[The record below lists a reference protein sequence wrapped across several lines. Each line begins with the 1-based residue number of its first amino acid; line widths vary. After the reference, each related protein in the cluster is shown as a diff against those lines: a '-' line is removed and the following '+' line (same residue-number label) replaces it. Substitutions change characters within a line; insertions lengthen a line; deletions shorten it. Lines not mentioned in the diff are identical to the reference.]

1 MIFDTPS
8 PTELSR
14 IIGQI
19 TAPAFLLGAVAAF
32 IALLL
37 ARLRQVIDRTQELN
51 QINDDDKTRAPLKA
65 DIPRLHRRAGL
76 LNRAVEYAA
85 ISAIVVTALMFVAFV
100 SAFMNVQHERGVA
113 LLFMI
118 SLTFFATALVN
129 LVRETRI
136 ALHEFDFHK

>member
-8 PTELSR
+8 PTELSQV
-14 IIGQI
+14 IGQI

-51 QINDDDKTRAPLKA
+51 QIADDDKTRAALKA
-65 DIPRLHRRAGL
+65 DVPRLHRRARL
-76 LNRAVEYAA
+76 LNKGVEYAA
-85 ISAIVVTALMFVAFV
+85 TAAIVVTALMLVAFV
-100 SAFMNVQHERGVA
+100 SAFLQVRHEHGVA
-113 LLFMI
+113 LLFI
-118 SLTFFATALVN
+118 VALGFFGAALVN
-129 LVRETRI
+129 LIRETRM

>member
-19 TAPAFLLGAVAAF
+19 TAPAFLLGAVAAY

-51 QINDDDKTRAPLKA
+51 QIADDDKQRVALKG
-65 DIPRLHRRAGL
+65 DIPRLHRRARL
-76 LNRAVEYAA
+76 LNRSVEYAA
-85 ISAIVVTALMFVAFV
+85 ISSIVVTALMVVAFV
-100 SAFMNVQHERGVA
+100 SAFIHVQHEHGVA
-113 LLFMI
+113 LLF
-118 SLTFFATALVN
+118 LLALGFFAAALIN

>member
-8 PTELSR
+8 PTELSLV
-14 IIGQI
+14 IGQI
-19 TAPAFLLGAVAAF
+19 TAPAFLLGAVAAY

-51 QINDDDKTRAPLKA
+51 QIADDDKTRAALKA
-65 DIPRLHRRAGL
+65 DIPRLHRRARL

-85 ISAIVVTALMFVAFV
+85 ISAIVVTALMLVAFV
-100 SAFMNVQHERGVA
+100 SAFMKVRHEHGVA
-113 LLFMI
+113 LLFI
-118 SLTFFATALVN
+118 LALACFAAAVVN

>member
-1 MIFDTPS
+1 MMFDTPS

-19 TAPAFLLGAVAAF
+19 TAPAFLLGAVAAY

-51 QINDDDKTRAPLKA
+51 QIADDDKQRVALKA
-65 DIPRLHRRAGL
+65 DIPRLHRRARL
-76 LNRAVEYAA
+76 LNRSVEYAA
-85 ISAIVVTALMFVAFV
+85 ISSIVVTALMVVAFV
-100 SAFMNVQHERGVA
+100 SAFIHVQHEHGVA
-113 LLFMI
+113 LLF
-118 SLTFFATALVN
+118 LLALGFFAAALIN

>member
-1 MIFDTPS
+1 MLFDTPS

-19 TAPAFLLGAVAAF
+19 TAPAFLLGAVAAY

-37 ARLRQVIDRTQELN
+37 ARLRQVIDRIQELN
-51 QINDDDKTRAPLKA
+51 SVADDDKVRVPLKA
-65 DIPRLHRRAGL
+65 DIPRLHRRAKL
-76 LNRAVEYAA
+76 LNRAVEYSA
-85 ISAIVVTALMFVAFV
+85 ISAIVVTALMVVAFV
-100 SAFMNVQHERGVA
+100 SAFLNVQHEHGVGILFIVA
-113 LLFMI
+113 LG
-118 SLTFFATALVN
+118 FFATALMN

>member
-1 MIFDTPS
+1 MLFDTPS

-14 IIGQI
+14 IISQI

-51 QINDDDKTRAPLKA
+51 GIADDDKARAPLKA
-65 DIPRLHRRAGL
+65 DIPRLHRRANL

-85 ISAIVVTALMFVAFV
+85 ISAIIVTLLMFVAFV
-100 SAFMNVQHERGVA
+100 SAFMNLQHERGVA

>member
-1 MIFDTPS
+1 MLFDTPT

-51 QINDDDKTRAPLKA
+51 QIADDDKARAPLKA
-65 DIPRLHRRAGL
+65 DIPRLHRRARL
-76 LNRAVEYAA
+76 LNRSVEYAA

-100 SAFMNVQHERGVA
+100 SAFIHVQHERGVA
-113 LLFMI
+113 LLF
-118 SLTFFATALVN
+118 LVALAFFAAALVN

>member
-1 MIFDTPS
+1 MLFDTPS

-14 IIGQI
+14 IISQI

-51 QINDDDKTRAPLKA
+51 QIQDDDNARAPLKA
-65 DIPRLHRRAGL
+65 DIPRLHRRANL

-85 ISAIVVTALMFVAFV
+85 ISAIVVTLLMFVAFV

>member
-1 MIFDTPS
+1 MLFDTPS

-14 IIGQI
+14 IISQI

-51 QINDDDKTRAPLKA
+51 GIADDNTSRASLKT
-65 DIPRLHRRAGL
+65 DIPRLHRRARL

-85 ISAIVVTALMFVAFV
+85 VSAIVVTALMFVAFV
-100 SAFMNVQHERGVA
+100 SAFLNVQHERGVA
-113 LLFMI
+113 LLFLI
-118 SLTFFATALVN
+118 ALTFFTTALVN

>member
-1 MIFDTPS
+1 MLFDTPS

-19 TAPAFLLGAVAAF
+19 TAPAFLLGAVAAY

-37 ARLRQVIDRTQELN
+37 ARLRQVIDRIQELN
-51 QINDDDKTRAPLKA
+51 SVADDDKVRVPLRA
-65 DIPRLHRRAGL
+65 DIPRLHRRAKL
-76 LNRAVEYAA
+76 LNRAVEYSA
-85 ISAIVVTALMFVAFV
+85 ISAIVVTALMVVAFV
-100 SAFMNVQHERGVA
+100 SAFLNVQHEHGVGILFIVA
-113 LLFMI
+113 LG
-118 SLTFFATALVN
+118 FFATALLN